1 MAQEEA
7 RIEEELTVIR
17 LRWDERKFILTREP
31 ITKTGSGHKLTV
43 INQINSLNEEVEQ
56 DDSVIDTMIHSSK
69 STFFRPDLEKMKG
82 ILAEITAI
90 LKTWISTQEN
100 CLVLARVLL
109 TFVSADF
116 REIDDIRLLF
126 EEDFK
131 SYNKLMEEVAKV
143 KKNWSSFILTLY
155 FF

>member
-1 MAQEEA
+1 
-7 RIEEELTVIR
+7 
-17 LRWDERKFILTREP
+17 
-31 ITKTGSGHKLTV
+31 
-43 INQINSLNEEVEQ
+43 
-56 DDSVIDTMIHSSK
+56 MIHSSK

-143 KKNWSSFILTLY
+143 NYYILIRFYLV
-155 FF
+155 